1 MLRLLFLLLDE
12 NESKHRSMDFF
23 FFFLMGDA
31 VMIGMCRVLLG
42 INDLHIR

>member
-1 MLRLLFLLLDE
+1 MPYAEVAIAIIRWKWE
-12 NESKHRSMDFF
+12 QTQEYG

-31 VMIGMCRVLLG
+31 VMIGMCKVLLG